1 MEFSGLGHLFVT
13 VFLYNYASCIVIPAI
28 TDVTMAALCPGQDEC
43 SLAIYLTGFQQAIT
57 GLGGLIMMPVIGNLS
72 DTYGRKAILTL
83 PITLAIIPIVVL
95 AYGRTRYFFYAYYI
109 VKTLT
114 ATVCEGSVACLSL
127 AYVADNIPDG
137 RRASAFGILGGVSS
151 AAFVCGTLTARFLST
166 TSTFKVSALVAVI
179 TAFYMRTLLADSSCR
194 VDETSPL
201 IPKNGKAEIAGPD
214 DGDCPP
220 KMPIGKKVPSLD
232 DTVQLF
238 RSSLTLTQAA
248 VVAFF
253 SNLGEGGLRASLL
266 YYLKAQFHFEKNQ
279 FANLLLIVGIAGTI
293 SQLLLMPL
301 LSPFMREES
310 LLRIGLFA
318 GCVHIFLYSLAWSSW
333 VPYFAGLFSVLAI
346 FSPPCMR
353 SIASKQVGPDE
364 QGKAQGCISGICA
377 FADIVSPLIF
387 TPLTALFLSEK
398 APFHF
403 PGFSIMCIGFAMM
416 IAYIQSILI
425 RTAPPISKMGNRT
438 SAEA

>member
-28 TDVTMAALCPGQDEC
+28 TDVTMAALCPGQEEC

-57 GLGGLIMMPVIGNLS
+57 GLGSLIMTPVIGNLS
-72 DTYGRKAILTL
+72 DTYGRKKMLTL
-83 PITLAIIPIVVL
+83 PFTLAIMPIVVL

-109 VKTLT
+109 INTLT
-114 ATVCEGSVACLSL
+114 AMVCEGSVLCLSL
-127 AYVADNIPDG
+127 AYVADNIPEG

-166 TSTFKVSALVAVI
+166 TPTFKVSAFVAVI
-179 TAFYMRTLLADSSCR
+179 AAVYMRTLLADSSCR
-194 VDETSPL
+194 IGETSPL
-201 IPKNGKAEIAGPD
+201 ITKNGKAEVAPS
-214 DGDCPP
+214 DGDCRP
-220 KMPIGKKVPSLD
+220 KMPIGKKAPSLD
-232 DTVQLF
+232 DTVQLL
-238 RSSLTLTQAA
+238 RSSLTFTQAA

-266 YYLKAQFHFEKNQ
+266 YFLKAQFHFEKNQ
-279 FANLLLIVGIAGTI
+279 FANLMLIIGIAGTI

-333 VPYFAGLFSVLAI
+333 VPYFAGLFSVLAV
-346 FSPPCMR
+346 FTPPCMR

-403 PGFSIMCIGFAMM
+403 PGFSIMCIGFALM
-416 IAYIQSILI
+416 IAYIQSVLI
-425 RTAPPISKMGNRT
+425 RTAPPISKIGNRT